1 MVASMEGEAMAMA
14 SSASRRLVGLIS
26 DELTGGGNVD
36 GDNSDD
42 SEVNYDG
49 ATGEALEL
57 LEKAQRLIE
66 KAQKCVLL
74 RLTAACALHCD

>member
-1 MVASMEGEAMAMA
+1 MVASMGGEAVVMA
-14 SSASRRLVGLIS
+14 SAASRRLVGLRS
-26 DELTGGGNVD
+26 DELTGGGNDD
-36 GDNSDD
+36 GDNSEE
-42 SEVNYDG
+42 SEENYDG

-74 RLTAACALHCD
+74 RLTAACALPCD